1 MEPSADFDVVVTFN
15 LIPRLDPTRP
25 TLASH
30 RTAAPHRTN
39 TTTTTPGT
47 TRANQTLPRCAAP
60 CPTLVRSSKK
70 GLSRLSLPA
79 SFSASAA
86 VAAIASPAL
95 ALAGGDDRR
104 SSSSSAVTM
113 FCLRSWLPL
122 LFIPTNA
129 SPAFI
134 FLFFV
139 CTYFLNRPCVYCSI
153 LLLILFL
160 TSCNWSDRC
169 FFDFRS
175 DWFLPRS
182 ASSSNSPSSS
192 SSSAGSASCSAGT
205 TTAAFT
211 AATNLSSS
219 ATTADA
225 DAAFNATLVDMVN
238 STARALAGAAV
249 DEIAAKRA
257 EWTGLGMEWL
267 RSLLGRREWRIECM
281 DIYIRL

>member
-1 MEPSADFDVVVTFN
+1 
-15 LIPRLDPTRP
+15 
-25 TLASH
+25 
-30 RTAAPHRTN
+30 
-39 TTTTTPGT
+39 
-47 TRANQTLPRCAAP
+47 
-60 CPTLVRSSKK
+60 
-70 GLSRLSLPA
+70 
-79 SFSASAA
+79 
-86 VAAIASPAL
+86 
-95 ALAGGDDRR
+95 
-104 SSSSSAVTM
+104 M

-169 FFDFRS
+169 FFDFGS
-175 DWFLPRS
+175 NWFQPRPA
-182 ASSSNSPSSS
+182 ASS
-192 SSSAGSASCSAGT
+192 
-205 TTAAFT
+205 AA
-211 AATNLSSS
+211 L
-219 ATTADA
+219 ADA
-225 DAAFNATLVDMVN
+225 DSLFNSTLAQMAN
-238 STARALAGAAV
+238 STAKGLAGAVA
-249 DEIAAKRA
+249 DNMAARRA